1 MTLREL
7 ELFYQMGEAP
17 HLSNLAD
24 ELGISQSALSLALRS
39 LEEKLGE
46 PLYDRLGKKLI
57 LNDRGRTFRQETLPH
72 YEALIEARDAFGDVR
87 LSGELTIHASKTIG
101 DYLLPNLQY
110 DFLQKHPH
118 VTIQSALHNSR
129 TILTAVQQ
137 GQIDMGL
144 IESPLQETDIV
155 RVPLS
160 TDTLVVVTSD
170 PALGKEP
177 IFIDRLFDRK
187 WLLRETGSGT
197 RDVFL
202 SGLGSL
208 ANDLPVWMEYHDFE
222 EVKTLLLSHPETL
235 TCLSRHAVT
244 REIAAGLLY
253 EVPLRNLTF
262 TREFALIYHRQK
274 YRSRLF
280 EAFLEACMG
289 YFGE

>member
-72 YEALIEARDAFGDVR
+72 YEALIGAREAFGDVR

-101 DYLLPNLQY
+101 DYLLPNLRY
-110 DFLQKHPH
+110 EFLREHSH

-129 TILTAVQQ
+129 MILTAVQQ

-170 PALGKEP
+170 PTLGKEP

-187 WLLRETGSGT
+187 WLLREPGSGT

-222 EVKTLLLSHPETL
+222 EAKTLLLSHPETL

-274 YRSRLF
+274 YQSRLF
-280 EAFLEACMG
+280 EAFLEACVG